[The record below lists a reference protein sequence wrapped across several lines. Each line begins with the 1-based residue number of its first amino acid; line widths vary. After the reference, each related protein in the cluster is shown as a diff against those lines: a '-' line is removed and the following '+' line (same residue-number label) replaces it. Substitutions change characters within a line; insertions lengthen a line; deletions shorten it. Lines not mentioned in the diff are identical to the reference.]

1 MAVTRLIA
9 MHQNKG
15 KSIAKCLGDRLDY
28 GANPEKTNDGEFV
41 SAYEC
46 NPEVAQGEFMLAK
59 RKYDDITGRKQKNNV
74 IAYQIRQS
82 FKEGEVTP
90 EFANKIGYELAMRF
104 TKGRHAFVV
113 DTHTDKA
120 HIHNHIYFNSTS
132 IDCTKKFRDF
142 LGSGKALARVSDL
155 ICLENGLSIIENPKK
170 SKQHYGKWLGDKKPL
185 NHSDKLRLAID
196 EALTKKPTTIDE
208 LLAILIQAGYEIK
221 QGKNIS
227 FKSGEQKKFIR
238 LKSLGEEYSEENLRD
253 IISGKVK
260 KAPTKNAQR
269 PQKKVDLLIDIQQKL
284 AEGKSGGY
292 EYFANIHNA
301 KQKAKT
307 LLFLR
312 EHNFKSYEELE
323 EKADTASATF
333 DRISTSIKGD
343 EKRLAEI
350 KVLQTHIR
358 NYRKTKDIYADYRK
372 AGYSKKFYAEHET
385 ELIIHKA
392 AKTAFNELGVKKLP
406 SLKMLDEE
414 YSTILARKKKAYA
427 EYKDV
432 KKEMQDL
439 LTVKQNVKRILNIE
453 DEKKAKEKT
462 QDER

>member
-15 KSIAKCLGDRLDY
+15 KSISQCLGDRLDY

-90 EFANKIGYELAMRF
+90 ELANKIGYELAMRF
-104 TKGRHAFVV
+104 TKGKHAFVV

-170 SKQHYGKWLGDKKPL
+170 SKQHYGKWLGSKKPL

-196 EALTKKPTTIDE
+196 EALAKKPTTIDE
-208 LLAILIQAGYEIK
+208 LLELLKQAGYEIK
-221 QGKNIS
+221 RGKNIS
-227 FKSGEQKKFIR
+227 FKSSEQKKFIR
-238 LKSLGEEYSEENLRD
+238 LKSLGEEYSEENLNAV
-253 IISGKVK
+253 ISGKTEKPIVK
-260 KAPTKNAQR
+260 RPMPPKKN
-269 PQKKVDLLIDIQQKL
+269 VDLLIDIQQKL
-284 AEGKSGGY
+284 AEGKGGGY
-292 EYFANIHNA
+292 EYWAKINNA

-307 LLFLR
+307 LLYLR
-312 EHNFKSYEELE
+312 EHNLESYEELE
-323 EKADTASATF
+323 EKANTASAIF
-333 DRISTSIKGD
+333 DRLNTSIKAD

-358 NYRKTKDIYADYRK
+358 NYRKTKDVYADYRK

-385 ELIIHKA
+385 ELIIHKS
-392 AKTAFNELGVKKLP
+392 AKTAFNEIGAKKLP
-406 SLKMLDEE
+406 SLKALDEE
-414 YSTILARKKKAYA
+414 YSTTLARKKKAYA
-427 EYKDV
+427 EYKEV

-439 LTVKQNVKRILNIE
+439 LNVKQNVDRILNIE
-453 DEKKAKEKT
+453 DEKKTKEKT
-462 QDER
+462 QNER

>member
-15 KSIAKCLGDRLDY
+15 KSISQCLGERLDY
-28 GANPEKTNDGEFV
+28 GANPEKTNNGEFV

-59 RKYDDITGRKQKNNV
+59 RRYDDITGRKQKNNV

-90 EFANKIGYELAMRF
+90 ELANKIGYELAMRF
-104 TKGRHAFVV
+104 TKGKHAFVV

-142 LGSGKALARVSDL
+142 LGSGRALARVSDF

-170 SKQHYGKWLGDKKPL
+170 SKQHYGKWLGNKKPL
-185 NHSDKLRLAID
+185 NHSEKLRFTID
-196 EALTKKPTTIDE
+196 EALEKKPSTIDE
-208 LLAILIQAGYEIK
+208 LLELLKQAGYEIK

-227 FKSGEQKKFIR
+227 FKSKEQKKFIR
-238 LKSLGEEYSEENLRD
+238 LKSLGEEYSKEKLED
-253 IISGKVK
+253 IISGKAEKPTIKRPMPPK
-260 KAPTKNAQR
+260 KNI
-269 PQKKVDLLIDIQQKL
+269 DLLIDIQQKL
-284 AEGKSGGY
+284 AEGKGGGY
-292 EYFANIHNA
+292 AYFASVHNA

-307 LLFLR
+307 LLYLR
-312 EHNFKSYEELE
+312 EHNFNSYEELE
-323 EKADTASATF
+323 EKSNTASVIF
-333 DRISTSIKGD
+333 DRINTSIKAD

-358 NYRKTKDIYADYRK
+358 NYRKTKDVYADYRK

-385 ELIIHKA
+385 ELIIHKS
-392 AKTAFNELGVKKLP
+392 AKTAFNELGATKLP
-406 SLKMLDEE
+406 SLKALDEE
-414 YSTILARKKKAYA
+414 YSTTLARKKKSYA
-427 EYKDV
+427 EYKEA

-439 LTVKQNVKRILNIE
+439 LNVKQNVDRILNIE

-462 QDER
+462 QNER